1 MNSIIFCLFQYSTF
15 LPGGQDGAISLNGG
29 CEDDIEVKKGFEWRM
44 WLWVNPLNRV
54 SNIEA
59 KMASKIDLLGNY
71 LVIIFCYAPKI
82 LLSK

>member
-1 MNSIIFCLFQYSTF
+1 MYTF

-29 CEDDIEVKKGFEWRM
+29 CEDDIEVEKGFEWRM

-59 KMASKIDLLGNY
+59 KMAS
-71 LVIIFCYAPKI
+71 
-82 LLSK
+82 

>member
-1 MNSIIFCLFQYSTF
+1 MNDFKIFFSFSIFSTF

-29 CEDDIEVKKGFEWRM
+29 CEDDIEVEKGFEWRM

-59 KMASKIDLLGNY
+59 KMASKNDLLGN
-71 LVIIFCYAPKI
+71 
-82 LLSK
+82 